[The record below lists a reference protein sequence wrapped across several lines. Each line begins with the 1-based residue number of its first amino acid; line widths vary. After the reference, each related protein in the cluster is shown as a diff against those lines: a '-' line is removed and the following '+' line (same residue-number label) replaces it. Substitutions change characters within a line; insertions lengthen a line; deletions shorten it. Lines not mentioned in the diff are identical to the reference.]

1 MRAPHPV
8 LGWIAIVGR
17 TVQLLLAV
25 LVVIVLLRPGGGS

>member
-8 LGWIAIVGR
+8 LGSIVGR